1 MRSLL
6 KTLLTSLLCLFL
18 VACQVDQAKSSD
30 QNQASTRSANQIHF
44 PAKYPLTTLDNQK
57 ANDITS
63 LTYASQ
69 VFDGLYWQDENN
81 ELQPN
86 LAQDFPEISPDGLTY
101 RISLRHDA
109 KWENGQPVTAHD
121 FVYSFRRLV
130 NPKIA
135 APYANLAGEIQGAK
149 AILAGQAPLD
159 QLGVKALD
167 DYQLE
172 VQLDYPNPNFTKLLA
187 FTPFYPVNETYV
199 KAQGDQYGQDSDHV
213 LGNGPFVI
221 ENWQAGQDQW
231 DLRKS
236 DQYNRHSV
244 AIDGIK
250 VQVIKEESTG
260 VNLFESGQLDQMPLH
275 GQIAKNYQA
284 KGEGDLQVKAW
295 TDYLEFNH
303 QNPDLSQLDLR
314 QAIAYAIDSRSV
326 EDLIGGGA
334 QALNTFVPSHLVID
348 PVTGEDITDS
358 PAMDAWYDLDQA
370 QEAFDRYKAANQKES
385 LRLTLLANDDENS
398 RKLSEYLKETLE
410 QALDGLTIE
419 LQNVPK
425 KNRIDRMN
433 RQDFDFALT
442 AWGADYDDPLAY
454 YQNLKS
460 DNSFNRGRYQNP
472 ELDRLITDLAFPYNQ
487 DRDWPYQVAQKIEEL
502 IKNQAVVVPLYQ
514 QNEWHLRSDRVQGI
528 IYRPIGP
535 EVDFRLASIQSN

>member
-6 KTLLTSLLCLFL
+6 KALLTSLLCLFL
-18 VACQVDQAKSSD
+18 IACQADNLSSTDKDQEVSLPEEWV
-30 QNQASTRSANQIHF
+30 HF
-44 PAKYPLTTLDNQK
+44 PSKYPLTTMDNQK

-63 LTYASQ
+63 LTYCSQ

-81 ELQPN
+81 DLQAN
-86 LAQDFPEISPDGLTY
+86 LAQDFPEISADGLTY
-101 RISLRHDA
+101 TINLRQDA
-109 KWENGQPVTAHD
+109 KWVNGQPVTAHD

-130 NPKIA
+130 NPETA
-135 APYANLAGEIQGAK
+135 APYANLAEGIKGAK
-149 AILAGQAPLD
+149 AIQSGQAPLD
-159 QLGVKALD
+159 QLGVEALG
-167 DYQLE
+167 DYQLQI
-172 VQLDYPNPNFTKLLA
+172 QLDYPNPNFTKLLA
-187 FTPFYPVNETYV
+187 FTPFYPVNEDYV
-199 KAQGDQYGQDSDHV
+199 TAQGDQYGQDSDHV

-221 ENWQAGQDQW
+221 KNWQAGQDHW
-231 DLRKS
+231 DLQKN
-236 DQYNRHSV
+236 DQYNRQDL
-244 AIDGIK
+244 AIDGVK
-250 VQVIKEESTG
+250 VQVIKEENTG

-303 QNPDLSQLDLR
+303 QSPDLSQVDLR
-314 QAIAYAIDSRSV
+314 RAIAYAIDSRAV
-326 EDLIGGGA
+326 EELIGGGA
-334 QALNTFVPSHLVID
+334 RALTSFVPSQLVVD

-358 PAMDAWYDLDQA
+358 PAMDTWYDLDQA
-370 QEAFDRYKAANQKES
+370 HEAFDRYKAANHKQT
-385 LRLTLLANDDENS
+385 LTLTLLANDDENS

-410 QALDGLTIE
+410 QALDGLSID

-487 DRDWPYQVAQKIEEL
+487 DRDRPYQVALKIEEL
-502 IKNQAVVVPLYQ
+502 IKDQAVVVPLYQ
-514 QNEWHLRSDRVQGI
+514 KNEWHLRSDRVQGV